1 MKLVCLMVVAAAL
14 SLGREAVAQVFVP
27 PPPPPLSI
35 PEIIWN
41 NHMMQHLG
49 NMAAGQ
55 AAFAEQLK
63 RDQAR
68 KKEAPGTGTGNAAP
82 AYASELAFPF
92 SGTHVLA
99 AKIAEAQ
106 AGDKSALKLDELNR
120 VVGLLWSGY
129 QTGFREEHERLKM
142 PLNDVG
148 TAMTYCILM
157 SYMSY
162 NGIVQLDAARSV
174 AVYRQASRLF
184 LDNPEFRKVSATD
197 RQALAEV
204 LVAIGGMPA
213 MTAQMTRDQAQ
224 GRKVAENTLVKLF
237 GQEGTK
243 VRITEH
249 GIEF

>member
-1 MKLVCLMVVAAAL
+1 
-14 SLGREAVAQVFVP
+14 
-27 PPPPPLSI
+27 
-35 PEIIWN
+35 
-41 NHMMQHLG
+41 
-49 NMAAGQ
+49 
-55 AAFAEQLK
+55 
-63 RDQAR
+63 
-68 KKEAPGTGTGNAAP
+68 
-82 AYASELAFPF
+82 
-92 SGTHVLA
+92 
-99 AKIAEAQ
+99 
-106 AGDKSALKLDELNR
+106 
-120 VVGLLWSGY
+120 
-129 QTGFREEHERLKM
+129 
-142 PLNDVG
+142 
-148 TAMTYCILM
+148 
-157 SYMSY
+157 
-162 NGIVQLDAARSV
+162 VQLDAARSV